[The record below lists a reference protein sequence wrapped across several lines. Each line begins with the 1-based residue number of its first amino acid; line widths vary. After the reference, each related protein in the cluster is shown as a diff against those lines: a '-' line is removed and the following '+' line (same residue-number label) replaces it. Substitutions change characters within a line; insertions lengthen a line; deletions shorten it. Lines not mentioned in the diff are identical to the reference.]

1 METPAVPGMV
11 GAPGGMTPDQWHADK
26 AAREMYERN
35 RPLSDEELDA
45 MLPGAEQVR
54 SVGGGQAGQ
63 ERSRSGILSPQ
74 LHFVDTAACS
84 STIAV
89 ASFARTQHGV
99 RG

>member
-54 SVGGGQAGQ
+54 RAGAGVTLAQ
-63 ERSRSGILSPQ
+63 Q
-74 LHFVDTAACS
+74 LHCVAMSQLDGV
-84 STIAV
+84 AV
-89 ASFARTQHGV
+89 QWHV
-99 RG
+99 WPCMD